1 MPLQN
6 NLIGSRKRLSHNYLN
21 GSSAVETVKFMVLF

>member
-1 MPLQN
+1 MPQQN

-21 GSSAVETVKFMVLF
+21 GSSAVETVTFLLLF